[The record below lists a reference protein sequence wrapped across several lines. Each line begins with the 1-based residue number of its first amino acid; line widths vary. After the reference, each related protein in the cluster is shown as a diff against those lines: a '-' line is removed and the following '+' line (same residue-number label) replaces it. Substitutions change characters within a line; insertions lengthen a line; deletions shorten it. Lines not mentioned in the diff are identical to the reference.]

1 MTTSDLAPSAA
12 PAAVDDAPLPRA
24 RFVESIRRY
33 VRRYAV
39 FSGRAS
45 RSELWWVVLA
55 HVLLV
60 VLAYAATVG
69 VAAGT
74 WALTQDSSTTMF
86 DVVVLTIPALVGL
99 LELALV
105 VPGVALT
112 VRRLHDAGYSGW
124 CVALGLVPVANL
136 ALLVLLLL
144 PSNPAGARFDRGA
157 ART

>member
-1 MTTSDLAPSAA
+1 MTAHDTAPTAA
-12 PAAVDDAPLPRA
+12 PARFDDSPLPGA

-60 VLAYAATVG
+60 VVGYAATVG

-74 WALTQDSSTTMF
+74 YAITQDSNTVMF
-86 DVVVLTIPALVGL
+86 DVLVLTIPALVGL
-99 LELALV
+99 LELALL
-105 VPGVALT
+105 VPGLALQ
-112 VRRLHDAGYSGW
+112 VRRLHDAGFSGW
-124 CVALGLVPVANL
+124 FLALGLVPVANL
-136 ALLVLLLL
+136 ALVALLVM
-144 PSNPAGARFDRGA
+144 PSRPEGARFDRGA
-157 ART
+157 PAR